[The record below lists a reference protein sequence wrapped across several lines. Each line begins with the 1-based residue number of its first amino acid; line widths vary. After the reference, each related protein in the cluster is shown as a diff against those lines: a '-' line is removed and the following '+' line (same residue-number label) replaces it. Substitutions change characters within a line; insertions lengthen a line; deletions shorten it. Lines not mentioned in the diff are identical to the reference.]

1 MKKQLNLLLFGL
13 LCAATCYG
21 QATDAATRLRT
32 DLQQTID
39 SLVVVDQQVQQ
50 DVIAAATAG
59 KSKQE
64 INLLIDKQFEVV
76 RRHKPLLENILRT
89 HGFPNYA
96 LVGKTSSHNFWL
108 LVQHCD
114 DDPAFQGQVL
124 ALMGE
129 EVRRGNADPRDY
141 AYLVDR
147 VNLNTGKSQVYGTQV
162 TYQDGKAVPRA
173 LQDPDRVEQRRE
185 EVGLMPLS
193 KYLREM
199 TEAHQRMNPPLQK
212 QGK

>member
-13 LCAATCYG
+13 LCTAACYG
-21 QATDAATRLRT
+21 QATGEAAPLRT
-32 DLQQTID
+32 GLQKTID
-39 SLVVVDQQVQQ
+39 SLAVVDQQVQQ
-50 DVIAAATAG
+50 DVIAAAMAG

-64 INLLIDKQFEVV
+64 INPLMDRQDEVM

-89 HGFPNYA
+89 HGFPSYA

-114 DDPAFQGQVL
+114 DDPAFQRQVL
-124 ALMGE
+124 TLMGE

-162 TYQDGKAVPRA
+162 TYRDGKAVPKA
-173 LQDPDRVEQRRE
+173 LQDADRVDQRRE
-185 EVGLMPLS
+185 EVGLKPLAE
-193 KYLREM
+193 YLREM
-199 TEAHQRMNPPLQK
+199 TEAHQRMNPSLQK
-212 QGK
+212 PGK